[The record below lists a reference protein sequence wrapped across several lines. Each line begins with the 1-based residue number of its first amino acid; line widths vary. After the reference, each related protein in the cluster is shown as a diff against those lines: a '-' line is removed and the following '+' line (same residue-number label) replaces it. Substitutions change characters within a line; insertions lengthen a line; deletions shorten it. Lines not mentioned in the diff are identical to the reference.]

1 MKRLCIFVIYDQE
14 RLLREETAY
23 LLEKLGEVSDTVIAA
38 VNGGLR
44 TECMPRLRS
53 LSSSVIVRENR
64 GFDAGAYKDAL
75 LPLFESGE
83 LSGYD
88 ELVLCNDTFFGP
100 FDPFGDVFGTMDG
113 ISCEFWGMT
122 RYLAQPEQNIAEHIQ
137 AYFLV
142 FRRRVLSDASFR
154 AFWESLI
161 YPRDYDEAVLRFEI
175 ALSQTLFF
183 CGFTGATY
191 AEACGWQFH
200 EDGNDYVRYPLELI
214 RDARLPLLKKR
225 VLKDDVSDVTTLAPV
240 MRHIKESTGYPVDW
254 IYGHWLRLYGDR
266 PAGRCVPAG
275 LPYFTA
281 ADLEEFCGKYRRV
294 FVYGRGKVASYVRE
308 YLDFR
313 GITVEAFLVSERGAS
328 CPSDEAV
335 FTDTVA
341 FGEAPL
347 DGDCGI
353 IVALGRKNFP
363 EVYPMLVRRG
373 LHHRLLLPR
382 GILLPPGQ

>member
-1 MKRLCIFVIYDQE
+1 MNRLCIFVIYDPE

-23 LLEKLGEVSDTVIAA
+23 LLEKLGKVSDTVIAA

-44 TECMPRLRS
+44 AEYMPRLRS
-53 LSSSVIVRENR
+53 LSSSVIIRENK

-88 ELVLCNDTFFGP
+88 ELVLCNDTFLGP
-100 FDPFGDVFGTMDG
+100 FRSFGDVFGTMDG
-113 ISCEFWGMT
+113 ISCDFWGIT
-122 RYLAQPEQNIAEHIQ
+122 RHLALPEQNIAEHIQ

-142 FRRRVLSDASFR
+142 LRKGVLSCASFR
-154 AFWESLI
+154 AFWEFLP
-161 YPRDYDEAVLRFEI
+161 YLRDYDEAVRRFEI
-175 ALSQTLFF
+175 ALSQMLFLA
-183 CGFTGATY
+183 GFTGATY
-191 AEACGWQFH
+191 AEACGWRFH
-200 EDGNDYVRYPLELI
+200 EGSNDYIRYPLDLI

-225 VLKDDVSDVTTLAPV
+225 GLRDDVSDIVSLAPV

-281 ADLEEFCGKYRRV
+281 ADIEEFCGKYRRV
-294 FVYGRGKVASYVRE
+294 FVYGRGKVAFYVGE

-313 GITVEAFLVSERGAS
+313 QIPVEAFLVSERGAS

-335 FTDTVA
+335 FTDTVV
-341 FGEAPL
+341 FDEAPL